1 MSHEVRDPIRD
12 VERWPARLTCRGE
25 RCAPRS
31 GYCAAMPD
39 LNADLTGKNVAII
52 AVDFVEDAELTT
64 PRDRLR
70 DAGAD
75 VKVYSP
81 DGGSIQAAEG
91 DTEPTQKIDA
101 DGSFDDLDVER
112 IDALV
117 VPGGTVN
124 ADKLRVD
131 STAQT
136 LARQVVGSGKP
147 LAVICHGPW
156 LLVSAGLVEGRR
168 LTSYHSLAED
178 IRNAG
183 GSWVDAEVVVD
194 RNLITSR
201 NPGDLDAF
209 VGALTDAL
217 SG

>member
-1 MSHEVRDPIRD
+1 M
-12 VERWPARLTCRGE
+12 
-25 RCAPRS
+25 
-31 GYCAAMPD
+31 
-39 LNADLTGKNVAII
+39 ADLRGKNVAII

-70 DAGAD
+70 EAGAD

-81 DGGSIQAAEG
+81 DGSPIQAAEG
-91 DTEPTQKIDA
+91 DTDPTRKIDA
-101 DGSFDDLDVER
+101 DGTFEDVDVEM

-124 ADKLRVD
+124 ADKLRID
-131 STAQT
+131 PTAQT
-136 LARQVVGSGKP
+136 LARQVSGAGKP

-156 LLVSAGLVEGRR
+156 LLVSAGLVDGRR

-178 IRNAG
+178 IANAG
-183 GSWVDAEVVVD
+183 GDWVDEEVVVD
-194 RNLITSR
+194 ENLITSR

-217 SG
+217 SA

>member
-1 MSHEVRDPIRD
+1 MADQTS
-12 VERWPARLTCRGE
+12 
-25 RCAPRS
+25 
-31 GYCAAMPD
+31 
-39 LNADLTGKNVAII
+39 DLTGKNVAII

-70 DAGAD
+70 EAGAD

-81 DGGSIQAAEG
+81 DGSPIQAAEG
-91 DTEPTQKIDA
+91 DTDPTQKIDV
-101 DGSFDDLDVER
+101 DGTFDDVDVET

-131 STAQT
+131 SAAQT
-136 LARQVVGSGKP
+136 LARQVAGSGKP

-178 IRNAG
+178 IKNAG
-183 GSWVDAEVVVD
+183 GRWVDEEVVVD
-194 RNLITSR
+194 GTLITSR

-217 SG
+217 AS